1 MKKNSKTIAI
11 LLGLALSAALPL
23 AVQAQATAP
32 GIYAGV
38 ALGQSEALEYEC
50 DALEAAGG
58 ECKKK
63 GTAFKI
69 FGGYQ
74 FHRNFAVEVA
84 FFDLGKVSSNVPGTF
99 DEVIKVKGSEATL
112 VAQYPA
118 TERFSIYGKA
128 GIYYAHTSDDFTQS
142 GTRRT
147 LKEGNWNGTFGAG
160 LQIFVWENLALRLEG
175 QRWMKVAGGSIGDSD
190 YNAYTAGL
198 LWKFR

>member
-11 LLGLALSAALPL
+11 LLGLACSAAVPL
-23 AVQAQATAP
+23 AAQAQATAR
-32 GIYAGV
+32 GVYAGA

-50 DALEAAGG
+50 DALAAVGG
-58 ECKKK
+58 QCKPK
-63 GTAFKI
+63 GTAYRI
-69 FGGYQ
+69 FAGYQ

-84 FFDLGKVSSNVPGTF
+84 FTDLGKASSNVPGTF
-99 DEVIKVKGSEATL
+99 DEVIKVKASEATL

-128 GIYYAHTSDDFTQS
+128 GIYYGHTSDDFTQS

-175 QRWMKVAGGSIGDSD
+175 QRYMKVAGGSIGDSD
-190 YNAYTAGL
+190 YNAYTVGL